1 MEEKA
6 RRNVSIE
13 DEVTTFSLHLLP
25 LHYLYKKNDSAKKSF
40 VHNSTAVSFIPIVL
54 DLNCNSFG
62 SQDLAGMCF
71 ADRGNFVW
79 QCLILI
85 QRAGASSACARIY
98 LGRRKCK
105 ESKSHGCRK

>member
-71 ADRGNFVW
+71 AGRGNFVW
-79 QCLILI
+79 QCFNSNPECWGIISLC
-85 QRAGASSACARIY
+85 GY
-98 LGRRKCK
+98 LPWQKKMQGK
-105 ESKSHGCRK
+105 